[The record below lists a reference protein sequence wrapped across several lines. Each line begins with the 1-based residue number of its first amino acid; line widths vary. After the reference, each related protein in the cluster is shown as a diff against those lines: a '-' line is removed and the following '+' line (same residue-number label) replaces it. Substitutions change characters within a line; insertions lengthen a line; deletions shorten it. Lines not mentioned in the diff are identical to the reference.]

1 MTRIIKSYVVALLS
15 LVILVMM
22 STGVNAA
29 PNIDKERLEKSILEY
44 TKKIYNSMLADSDT
58 CFTKNDYPTIDS
70 YLVAKTI
77 EAFRDYYLIDYPE
90 GITNIVIDGVRL
102 EEDTIT
108 FEGADL
114 NVNVLVDSTYCYNNH
129 STKWGNRYRFTVDVS
144 QEQYVVKDIIALEG
158 DHFLNN
164 KEAIPNWRGQCKI
177 EDGWEYEAIDY
188 IVDSKKVDLD
198 ELVDIQEIEKEP
210 IPSGKE
216 EKGAKSVTV
225 SYNKTAAAQYAYTT
239 APSSYDPNYIFCSV
253 PGADCTNFVSQCVW
267 AGYGGTSG
275 YILPVTPS
283 NTDAVITALRNRVQ
297 NDYRMVTGSWYGRYW
312 RNPQVTPPAN
322 WCGVVD
328 FWDYAVGNTGSG
340 PVATGFNNN
349 KKWNQY
355 SGTIQRGDV
364 LQFKTSSG
372 SSY

>member
-1 MTRIIKSYVVALLS
+1 
-15 LVILVMM
+15 
-22 STGVNAA
+22 
-29 PNIDKERLEKSILEY
+29 
-44 TKKIYNSMLADSDT
+44 
-58 CFTKNDYPTIDS
+58 
-70 YLVAKTI
+70 
-77 EAFRDYYLIDYPE
+77 
-90 GITNIVIDGVRL
+90 
-102 EEDTIT
+102 
-108 FEGADL
+108 
-114 NVNVLVDSTYCYNNH
+114 
-129 STKWGNRYRFTVDVS
+129 
-144 QEQYVVKDIIALEG
+144 
-158 DHFLNN
+158 
-164 KEAIPNWRGQCKI
+164 
-177 EDGWEYEAIDY
+177 
-188 IVDSKKVDLD
+188 VDLD

-312 RNPQVTPPAN
+312 RTPQVTPPAN

-372 SSY
+372 SSYSHSVFVYTIGSN